1 MLNVG
6 YRKTKKNLN
15 RQNVTNNFNTIYG
28 IAVSCYTSPKE
39 ENNMKLLIIRHGESE
54 ADILNVHE
62 GRADFNLTDKGH
74 TQAQAMA
81 DYVSKNYSID
91 KIYASPLKRAV
102 QTATHLSEATNIP
115 VITDEHL
122 MEFNNGLLAGLSR
135 EEADAK
141 YPRVPDLPVH
151 AAVYEQESKL
161 EFRHRAE
168 YILSK
173 IISENEDDAIIA
185 VVSHGGLINQ
195 LYQAFLQLPVV
206 SEVSFVTG
214 DTGIHEWL
222 IKGQE
227 RYVIRADSLTHL
239 AL

>member
-1 MLNVG
+1 
-6 YRKTKKNLN
+6 
-15 RQNVTNNFNTIYG
+15 
-28 IAVSCYTSPKE
+28 
-39 ENNMKLLIIRHGESE
+39 MKLLIIRHGESE

-74 TQAQAMA
+74 IQAQAMA

-91 KIYASPLKRAV
+91 KLYASPLKRAV
-102 QTATHLSEATNIP
+102 QTAAHLSEATGIP
-115 VITDEHL
+115 IITDDHL
-122 MEFNNGLLAGLSR
+122 MEFNNGLIAGLSW
-135 EEADAK
+135 EEADAM
-141 YPRVPDLPVH
+141 YPRIPDLPVH

-195 LYQAFLQLPVV
+195 LYQAFLKLPV
-206 SEVSFVTG
+206 SSGISFVTG

-227 RYVIRADSLTHL
+227 RYIIRADSLTHL
-239 AL
+239 AQP

>member
-1 MLNVG
+1 
-6 YRKTKKNLN
+6 
-15 RQNVTNNFNTIYG
+15 
-28 IAVSCYTSPKE
+28 
-39 ENNMKLLIIRHGESE
+39 
-54 ADILNVHE
+54 
-62 GRADFNLTDKGH
+62 
-74 TQAQAMA
+74 
-81 DYVSKNYSID
+81 
-91 KIYASPLKRAV
+91 
-102 QTATHLSEATNIP
+102 
-115 VITDEHL
+115 
-122 MEFNNGLLAGLSR
+122 MEFNNGLIAGLSW

-141 YPRVPDLPVH
+141 YPKVPSLPIH

-173 IISENEDDAIIA
+173 IISENSDDTTIAI
-185 VVSHGGLINQ
+185 VSHGGFINQ

-206 SEVSFVTG
+206 SGTFFSTG

-239 AL
+239 AI